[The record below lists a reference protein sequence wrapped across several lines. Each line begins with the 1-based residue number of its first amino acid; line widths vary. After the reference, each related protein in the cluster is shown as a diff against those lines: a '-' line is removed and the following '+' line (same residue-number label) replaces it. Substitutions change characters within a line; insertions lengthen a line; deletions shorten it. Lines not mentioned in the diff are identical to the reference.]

1 MRNVIYT
8 LVFILVLLTLF
19 KGIILEAFDSFGFDI
34 SINKSVL
41 FSKDGG
47 NSWQDYKSSFL
58 ANNDLIFDK
67 NNIGSFLL
75 ASNAGVLN
83 IKIEKVPQEEKVYK
97 KNKGDNSV
105 WKIFQ
110 SDEQPNTIYGISYKL
125 DGDEVLLSENYGKN
139 FKKVFKINKNDRIS
153 AFCFNYNNIFL
164 GTRNGNLIGS
174 KDGGKSWYKIKE
186 FSPQGILTM
195 ECSKSNEVFIVLSS
209 KVVNLFSPEIPQK
222 IDSKVLV
229 FKNEGFFEIEKLRGE
244 KIKSV
249 KIHPLTNEV
258 YFVSDEKIYLYHRG
272 GTGYINPPSDFKITA
287 FTIDEKNPNIIY
299 IGGRGILYKSKNN
312 GKTWEI
318 IDLPQ
323 KAQGKK
329 ITEIEI
335 NPNDS
340 NLILIKISD

>member
-1 MRNVIYT
+1 MRNVVYT
-8 LVFILVLLTLF
+8 LIFLFVLLILF
-19 KGIILEAFDSFGFDI
+19 KGIILEAIDSLGFDI

-47 NSWQDYKSSFL
+47 VTWQDYKSSFL

-67 NNIGSFLL
+67 NNIEKFLL
-75 ASNAGVLN
+75 ASNVGVLN
-83 IKIEKVPQEEKVYK
+83 IKIEETSQKEKAYK
-97 KNKGDNSV
+97 KDRKANNL

-110 SDEQPNTIYGISYKL
+110 SDEQPNTIYGLSYQL
-125 DGDEVLLSENYGKN
+125 DGDEVLLSKNYGKY
-139 FKKVFKINKNDRIS
+139 FKKVFKVNKNDRIS
-153 AFCFNYNNIFL
+153 AFCFNFNNVFL
-164 GTRNGNLIGS
+164 GTKNGNLIGS
-174 KDGGKSWYKIKE
+174 NDGGESWYKIKE
-186 FSPQGILTM
+186 FSPQAILAM
-195 ECSKSNEVFIVLSS
+195 GCSKSNEVFIVLSS

-244 KIKSV
+244 KIKSI